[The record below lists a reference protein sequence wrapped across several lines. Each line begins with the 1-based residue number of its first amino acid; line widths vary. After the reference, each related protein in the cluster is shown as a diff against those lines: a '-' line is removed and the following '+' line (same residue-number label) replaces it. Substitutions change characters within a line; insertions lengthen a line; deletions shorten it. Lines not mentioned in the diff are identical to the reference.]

1 MTILP
6 GTPATVDRLSAL
18 LERFRVHAHLFHA
31 GPLCG
36 VTRFDAKPGRAFLH
50 VLRRGDMVVTHQP
63 RSGAP
68 RKLKLSEPTLLFY
81 PRPLEHNFHN
91 APADGSDFV
100 CATLDF
106 DGGTRHPLVQALPP
120 LLALKISAV
129 EGIDQTL
136 NLLFAETERVRRLFD
151 VTMVEYNAKADLVEK
166 AQMYKN
172 CAISIGGEVAPEAR
186 VAIAQAANDL
196 LRIQGVDASFVAVQV
211 GNGVNVSARSM
222 GAVNVQVIMES
233 LGGGGHQTMA
243 AAQLKHITPQAAR
256 SRIQDAIDQYYLS
269 QKKTTPE
276 ARPAK
281 GE

>member
-1 MTILP
+1 MDCFHYPLDTE
-6 GTPATVDRLSAL
+6 TL
-18 LERFRVHAHLFHA
+18 LRKKR
-31 GPLCG
+31 
-36 VTRFDAKPGRAFLH
+36 K
-50 VLRRGDMVVTHQP
+50 LRR
-63 RSGAP
+63 
-68 RKLKLSEPTLLFY
+68 ELLAQN
-81 PRPLEHNFHN
+81 P
-91 APADGSDFV
+91 
-100 CATLDF
+100 
-106 DGGTRHPLVQALPP
+106 HPLHKKIAILGGSTTNEVADQLGLFLLLAALPVTGA
-120 LLALKISAV
+120 LAAAALRRY
-129 EGIDQTL
+129 G
-136 NLLFAETERVRRLFD
+136 AETERVRQLFD
-151 VTMVEYNAKADLVEK
+151 VTMVEYAAKAELVER
-166 AQMYKN
+166 ARMYRN
-172 CAISIGGEVAPEAR
+172 CAISVGGEIAPEAR